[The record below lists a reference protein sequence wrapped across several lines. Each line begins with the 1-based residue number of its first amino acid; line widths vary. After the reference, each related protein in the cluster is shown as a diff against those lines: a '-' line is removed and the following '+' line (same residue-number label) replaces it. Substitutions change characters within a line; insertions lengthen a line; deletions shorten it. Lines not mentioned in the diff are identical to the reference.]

1 MKFCQ
6 NFTPDNGLVLP
17 SLKNLVN
24 FAENKKKQTM
34 KQIVLTLSLICLII
48 TGCSS
53 NNEPIEVID
62 ETQTIDLAEY
72 EEVVYK
78 NRELLSDW
86 AYAMQ
91 DAQEE
96 GTRAASLEEA
106 ECFDKLKDN
115 LLPSATQFAS
125 ELNITKEDLEAMTGV
140 EIHDNEEFENTL
152 VGLML
157 FVTTTDC
164 SIVEDEIQ
172 TRGGS
177 FKDCFIE
184 ATGIGAGVALVAGLS
199 KGVVSKAVV
208 KATLKLVAKVG
219 TRTLSGAGLALM
231 AAEIAWCMW

>member
-1 MKFCQ
+1 
-6 NFTPDNGLVLP
+6 
-17 SLKNLVN
+17 
-24 FAENKKKQTM
+24 M
-34 KQIVLTLSLICLII
+34 KQIVLMMSLICLIM
-48 TGCSS
+48 TGCSN
-53 NNEPIEVID
+53 NNEPIEVVD
-62 ETQTIDLAEY
+62 ETRAIDLAEY

-78 NRELLSDW
+78 NRGLLSDW

-96 GTRAASLEEA
+96 RTRAASMEES
-106 ECFDKLKDN
+106 ECFERLKNN

-125 ELNITKEDLEAMTGV
+125 ELNITKEDLESMTGIN
-140 EIHDNEEFENTL
+140 IHDNEELENAL

-164 SIVEDEIQ
+164 SIIDDETQ

-177 FKDCFIE
+177 FKDCFLE
-184 ATGIGAGVALVAGLS
+184 ATGIGAGVVLISGLS

-208 KATLKLVAKVG
+208 RATLKMVAKVG
-219 TRTLSGAGLALM
+219 TRTLSGAGLALI

>member
-1 MKFCQ
+1 M
-6 NFTPDNGLVLP
+6 TRIL
-17 SLKNLVN
+17 
-24 FAENKKKQTM
+24 
-34 KQIVLTLSLICLII
+34 LTLSLICLIMA
-48 TGCSS
+48 GCSNS
-53 NNEPIEVID
+53 NEPIEFED

-96 GTRAASLEEA
+96 GTRAASMEEA
-106 ECFDKLKDN
+106 ECFEALKQN

-125 ELNITKEDLEAMTGV
+125 ELNITKEDLESMTGV
-140 EIHDNEEFENTL
+140 GIHDNEEFENAL

-164 SIVEDEIQ
+164 SIIDDETQ